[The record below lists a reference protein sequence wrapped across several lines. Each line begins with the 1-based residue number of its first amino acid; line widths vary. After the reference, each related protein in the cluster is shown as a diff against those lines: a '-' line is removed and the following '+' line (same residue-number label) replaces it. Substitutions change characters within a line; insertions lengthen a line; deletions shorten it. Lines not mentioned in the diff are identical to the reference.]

1 MAADDP
7 GARFI
12 ASSVACAI
20 AETITL
26 PTDVAKTR
34 LQVQSS
40 ASGNVQYRGM
50 IDCLRKT
57 AQSEGISACWKGLQ
71 PALLRQVCYGSLSL
85 VLYEPIRKQVCKSN
99 KEGENPTF
107 LQRLFS
113 GGAAGAISI
122 TVFNPTEVIKTQIQT
137 SASNQTIRSVFSKVL
152 RRGGILS
159 FWSGLPPNIARTF
172 LVNAAELGT
181 YDEAKSKIVPFTGDN
196 ALAHISASGVAG
208 FTSAMVST
216 PADVIKTRLMDAAG
230 ASGSRP
236 SVVGA
241 FVSTMREEG
250 PAAFYKGFIPIVVR
264 KVFWCSAFFVSYER
278 IRSAINS
285 SQ

>member
-1 MAADDP
+1 M
-7 GARFI
+7 
-12 ASSVACAI
+12 ACAI

-40 ASGNVQYRGM
+40 ASNVQYRGM

-137 SASNQTIRSVFSKVL
+137 STSNQTIRSVVGKVL
-152 RRGGILS
+152 DEAGYYHFGVDCPPILLVH
-159 FWSGLPPNIARTF
+159 FWS
-172 LVNAAELGT
+172 
-181 YDEAKSKIVPFTGDN
+181 
-196 ALAHISASGVAG
+196 
-208 FTSAMVST
+208 T
-216 PADVIKTRLMDAAG
+216 PQSLEPTTR
-230 ASGSRP
+230 
-236 SVVGA
+236 
-241 FVSTMREEG
+241 
-250 PAAFYKGFIPIVVR
+250 R
-264 KVFWCSAFFVSYER
+264 KVK
-278 IRSAINS
+278 
-285 SQ
+285 